1 MCVGPASF
9 IEELPMACLIITKGE
24 QVGKYFQ
31 LGNRTLA
38 AGRDPAREIQ
48 IVDSTVSRK
57 HFIIRKTGDRHAI
70 YETKAKNG
78 VFVNGQQCSDKVL
91 EDGDEIQVGGTVLVY
106 FIADQVDRTNA
117 LEQYRNGGRELRE
130 DRTMTS

>member
-1 MCVGPASF
+1 
-9 IEELPMACLIITKGE
+9 MACLIITKGE

-38 AGRDPAREIQ
+38 GGRDPAREIQ

-57 HFIIRKTGDRHAI
+57 HFIIRKAGDRHAI

-78 VFVNGQQCSDKVL
+78 ILVNGQRCTDKVL
-91 EDGDEIQVGGTVLVY
+91 DDGDEIQVGGTVLVY
-106 FIADQVDRTNA
+106 YVSDQADRTNA
-117 LEQYRNGGRELRE
+117 LEQYRKGDRELRE

>member
-1 MCVGPASF
+1 
-9 IEELPMACLIITKGE
+9 MACLIITKGE

-57 HFIIRKTGDRHAI
+57 HFIIRKAGDRHAI

-78 VFVNGQQCSDKVL
+78 ILVNGERCTDKVL

-130 DRTMTS
+130 DRTMTG